1 MSLVNKTRDKTEQII
16 KYLRSHPDFFQEN
29 PDILANINIP
39 HLPEQEVSSLLEYQ
53 VQRLR
58 HQVSETETKIEI
70 LEKQTSVNSLFIDD
84 VLSFS
89 LGLYDCSDLRELST
103 LLSNG
108 MGQYYSADISS
119 LVIFSEPSGGHDLN
133 IYDIEPVS
141 DKIRFMFTELFHR
154 NKPLCDSLQEEHLNT
169 LFDIDTD
176 NIRSTV
182 ILPLQGK
189 GWRGLIVLGSREP
202 NCYEQGIELEML
214 AYLSRLVQLKV
225 DHILA

>member
-29 PDILANINIP
+29 PDILGNINIP
-39 HLPEQEVSSLLEYQ
+39 HLPDQEVSSLLEYQ

-89 LGLYDCSDLRELST
+89 LGLYDCGDLRELST

-119 LVIFSEPSGGHDLN
+119 LVIFSEPSGEIDLH

-202 NCYEQGIELEML
+202 NCYKQGIELEML
-214 AYLSRLVQLKV
+214 AYLSRLVQIKV